1 MDRSYSQYAD
11 GIIQQLSLKHK
22 SGKEYGDAPCPNPKC
37 GGGTDRF
44 FINEYDGE
52 LRHHCRQSCDFKER
66 DQALQDRGL
75 LPKWQAQSQV
85 PYHMLKGLPLI
96 GAHVENSNLVIPIH
110 HVETGEQVGTQ
121 VITPDGKKRFSKGMK
136 KAGAG
141 AFLGDETPSLYIVEG
156 WATGVA
162 VHLATEQQVL
172 FALDADT
179 LVKTAGLLDHPNI
192 IVAADNDK
200 AGIAAAEATSRPWA
214 APENAG
220 DDWWDVFNRE
230 GKDGVLRG
238 LSEAKPTAVQDD
250 GDPIVIRTEDDFVNS
265 LEIPDPIVD
274 GLIARGRSYSLTANT
289 GHAKTALASYLMCAV
304 SEPEAVSWERVH
316 DKCDVLFCSGENP
329 DDLKMRILGHRNE
342 NPRLR
347 GERRH
352 YIEGVFDLEQSF
364 TSIKEKAASIPDLGL
379 IIIDTKQA
387 FQTIENDNDN
397 AENLRF
403 ASACRKLTFLPSRPA
418 VVVLCH
424 PIKNASKDNLVPR
437 GGSSYLNEVDGNL
450 SQWRSGE
457 IVTLHWSGKF
467 RGRDFD
473 PIKFKLKTATHPS
486 LLDRYGRQI
495 ETVILERLHEMDAHE
510 LRKETLKLE
519 DKVLLLVDKYPQQS
533 VADRCF
539 DCGLINDQNAPQKS
553 KMQRILGG
561 LAEDRFIKRVRD
573 RWELTS
579 AGKKEVERLKND

>member
-1 MDRSYSQYAD
+1 MDRVYSQYAD

-22 SGKEYGDAPCPNPKC
+22 SGKEFGDVPCPNPKC
-37 GGGTDRF
+37 GGKDRF
-44 FINEYDGE
+44 YINEYNGL
-52 LRHHCRQSCDFKER
+52 LRHHCRKSCDYIER

-75 LPKWQAQSQV
+75 LPKWQASSQV
-85 PYHMLKGLPLI
+85 PYHMRKGLPLI
-96 GAHVENSNLVIPIH
+96 GARLENSNLVVPIS
-110 HVETGEQVGTQ
+110 HVQTGEQVGTQ
-121 VITPDGKKRFSKGMK
+121 VISPDGSKRFSKGMK
-136 KAGAG
+136 KSGTG
-141 AFLGDETPSLYIVEG
+141 AFLGERTSTLYLVEG

-162 VHLATEQQVL
+162 VHLSTEQQVL

-179 LVKTAGLLDHPNI
+179 LVKTARLLDHPNI

-200 AGIAAAEATSRPWA
+200 TGIAAAEATGRPWVV
-214 APENAG
+214 PENAG
-220 DDWWDVFNRE
+220 EDWWDVFNRV
-230 GKDGVLRG
+230 GKDGVARG
-238 LSEAKPTAVQDD
+238 LNKTELAIENEDS
-250 GDPIVIRTEDDFVNS
+250 DPIVIRSEDEFVKS

-304 SEPEAVSWERVH
+304 SEPEAMPWERVH

-342 NPRLR
+342 NPKLQGSGRY
-347 GERRH
+347 
-352 YIEGVFDLEQSF
+352 YIEGIFDLEHSY
-364 TSIKEKAASIPDLGL
+364 TSIKEKAAIIPDLGL

-424 PIKNASKDNLVPR
+424 PIKNASKENLVPR

-473 PIKFKLKTATHPS
+473 PIKFKLKTATHPV
-486 LLDRYGRQI
+486 LLDRYGRKI
-495 ETVILERLHEMDAHE
+495 ETVILERLHDLDADE

-519 DKVLLLVDKYPQQS
+519 DKVLLSVYKYPEQS
-533 VADRCF
+533 IADRCF
-539 DCGLINDQNAPQKS
+539 DCGLKNDKNEAQKS
-553 KMQRILGG
+553 TMHRLLQALSEQK
-561 LAEDRFIKRVRD
+561 FIKKVRR
-573 RWELTS
+573 RWELTP
-579 AGKKEVERLKND
+579 AGKKEVERLQDA

>member
-1 MDRSYSQYAD
+1 MDRSYNQYAD

-22 SGKEYGDAPCPNPKC
+22 SGKEYGDVPCPNPKC
-37 GGGTDRF
+37 GGTDRF
-44 FINEYDGE
+44 YINEYDGL
-52 LRHHCRQSCDFKER
+52 LRHHCRQSCDYIER
-66 DQALQDRGL
+66 DRALQDRGL
-75 LPKWQAQSQV
+75 LPKWEAPSQV
-85 PYHMLKGLPLI
+85 PYHMRKGLPLI
-96 GAHVENSNLVIPIH
+96 GARLDDSKLVIPIH
-110 HVETGEQVGTQ
+110 HVQTGEQVGTQ
-121 VITPDGKKRFSKGMK
+121 VISPDGSKRFSKGMK
-136 KAGAG
+136 KLGAG
-141 AFLGDETPSLYIVEG
+141 ALLGERTPTLYLVEG

-162 VHLATEQQVL
+162 VHLATQQQVL
-172 FALDADT
+172 FALDAKT

-192 IVAADNDK
+192 VVAADNDK
-200 AGIAAAEATSRPWA
+200 EGIAAAEATGRPWM

-220 DDWWDVFNRE
+220 EDWWDVWNRE
-230 GKDGVLRG
+230 GKGGVSDGLKQ
-238 LSEAKPTAVQDD
+238 AKVHIANDG
-250 GDPIVIRTEDDFVNS
+250 GDPIIIRTEDEFVRS

-304 SEPEAVSWERVH
+304 SEPKAMPWERVH

-329 DDLKMRILGHRNE
+329 DDLKMRILGHLNE
-342 NPRLR
+342 NPKLQ
-347 GERRH
+347 GSGRH

-364 TSIKEKAASIPDLGL
+364 TSIKQKASTIPDLGL

-495 ETVILERLHEMDAHE
+495 ETVILERLDEMDAHE

-539 DCGLINDQNAPQKS
+539 DCGLINDQNDPQKS
-553 KMQRILGG
+553 KMWRILNG
-561 LAEDRFIKRVRD
+561 LAKNKFIKRVRD

-579 AGKKEVERLKND
+579 AGIKEVERLKND